1 MAAPP
6 PPAGCLCQPMRQPA
20 PSCPVTANHLNHD
33 QKVWGAGLRS
43 ENTHARR
50 QAEASSHPALQ
61 IRSCTLWLAHRIEIE
76 MHASAPLGEHAGP
89 PPPTGCR
96 RRRRRRRLPRLQ
108 VPPAPGRTQPMRLP
122 QALWLL
128 LGAQPLLR
136 APAPPAP
143 QRWSAATGC
152 GCRALETW
160 RSGKSFC
167 GAWHLCCRT
176 CLALVIRCA
185 VRLFWRLSW
194 RCGWWS
200 GTYVSTYAQAGK
212 WRLSKREF

>member
-1 MAAPP
+1 
-6 PPAGCLCQPMRQPA
+6 
-20 PSCPVTANHLNHD
+20 
-33 QKVWGAGLRS
+33 
-43 ENTHARR
+43 
-50 QAEASSHPALQ
+50 
-61 IRSCTLWLAHRIEIE
+61 
-76 MHASAPLGEHAGP
+76 MHASAPLGEHAEP

-128 LGAQPLLR
+128 LGAQPLLQ

-143 QRWSAATGC
+143 QWWSAATGC

-160 RSGKSFC
+160 TSGKSFC

-176 CLALVIRCA
+176 CFALVMQCS
-185 VRLFWRLSW
+185 VRVLWRLSW

-200 GTYVSTYAQAGK
+200 GTYVSTYDMGCNGAWRKSADACLAAVLKSLGIPVQDLNLSQWIQPEPACLAAGRGRQHALQDRGGWRKIAIRAWRARRRRRPAAARTAQ
-212 WRLSKREF
+212 